1 MVPFPSGE
9 GIAERE
15 EPVKSPLME
24 ARKSLARNG
33 VFAHGA
39 VPEVIADSWHR
50 CLDLGLNA
58 TDKPV
63 DAVLSYNLLRQARE
77 RNEALIA
84 IVRPELELLSKQ
96 IAGTNFMTAF
106 ADCDGTVLE
115 AIMDTEFSSSGCSRS
130 IRPGSIWREDVRGTN
145 ALGLAL
151 FSGESSMVTGYE
163 HFFLNQCGVSCIS
176 APIFDST
183 GQIVGLLDT
192 SSEIAARQFHTKALV
207 DMAVINI
214 ENRLFVESHRGD
226 HIIQFHPRQ
235 EYLATQSVGMISFSD
250 DGAITGANRRAGD
263 ILSGIDLAVPRT
275 FEDVFRG
282 SFGQMLSTA
291 DSIRLVDWLN
301 ASYFARIRLTR
312 PTRTIRSAAVPLAA
326 KPVYAVSGS
335 GKTHVF
341 GDEHVRS
348 SFRNAERALKIG
360 LPFRVVGGPGTG
372 RTTLLRRVHE
382 NVDPVRPL
390 IAVDC
395 RIAGTGGADGTLTA
409 QTQYEAQVDTIHG
422 DGGGT
427 LVLEHL
433 SAMAAPSARSL
444 AHLVRQLLEPAA
456 GARWLIAATDDTDG
470 ALPDDWCESA
480 RAILSRVT
488 QMTIHLPPLSERTDF
503 QQIAKA
509 MMAGISP
516 SHQLGHAALAQ
527 LEKLSRPRN
536 LVDLETQLRI
546 LAVRCPVGVIR
557 AEQVQ
562 RYLHTGGQQP
572 DVCQRCAGHAVREA
586 KCREI
591 NRAFRQCGSNVALTA
606 RKIGVSRNTVYSH
619 IVK

>member
-1 MVPFPSGE
+1 M
-9 GIAERE
+9 
-15 EPVKSPLME
+15 KSPLIE
-24 ARKSLARNG
+24 ARRSLESNG

-39 VPEVIADSWHR
+39 VPEVIADSWYR
-50 CLDLGLNA
+50 CLDLGLDA
-58 TDKPV
+58 TAKPV
-63 DAVLSYNLLRQARE
+63 DAVLSYTELRLARE
-77 RNEALIA
+77 RDKSLIA
-84 IVRPELELLSKQ
+84 VVRPELELLSKQ

-106 ADCDGTVLE
+106 ADCEGVVLD
-115 AIMDTEFSSSGCSRS
+115 AIVDNEFRASECSRS
-130 IRPGSIWREDVRGTN
+130 IRLGSIWREDVRGTN

-163 HFFLNQCGVSCIS
+163 HFFSSQCGVSCIS

-183 GQIVGLLDT
+183 GQIVGLLDA

-207 DMAVINI
+207 DLAVINI
-214 ENRLFVESHRGD
+214 ENRLFVEDHRGD

-235 EYLATQSVGMISFSD
+235 EYLATQSVGMISCTD
-250 DGAITGANRRAGD
+250 DGVITGANRRAGD
-263 ILSGIDLAVPRT
+263 ILSGIDLSSPRT
-275 FEDVFRG
+275 FGEVFQG
-282 SFGQMLSTA
+282 SFGRMLATT
-291 DSIRLVDWLN
+291 DSVRLVDWLN

-312 PTRTIRSAAVPLAA
+312 PMRTSRSVAISLAA
-326 KPVYAVSGS
+326 KPVYSVSASGS
-335 GKTHVF
+335 APVF
-341 GDEHVRS
+341 GDEHARS
-348 SFRNAERALKIG
+348 SFRSAERAMKIG
-360 LPFRVVGGPGTG
+360 LPFRVVGATGTG
-372 RTTLLRRVHE
+372 RTTFLRTVHE
-382 NVDPVRPL
+382 SVRTDRPL

-395 RIAGTGGADGTLTA
+395 RIAGTVDEDGTLTA
-409 QTQYEAQVDTIHG
+409 HTQYDAQVDTIYG
-422 DGGGT
+422 EVGGT

-433 SAMAAPSARSL
+433 AAMTPASATSL
-444 AHLVRQLLEPAA
+444 AHLVAQLLQPAA
-456 GARWLIAATDDTDG
+456 GTRWCIVATDETDE
-470 ALPDDWCESA
+470 AQPNDWCD
-480 RAILSRVT
+480 RAWATLSRLT
-488 QMTIHLPPLSERTDF
+488 QMTIHLPALSERTDF

-527 LEKLSRPRN
+527 LEKLDRPRN

-562 RYLHTGGQQP
+562 RFLGTSGEQP
-572 DVCQRCAGHAVREA
+572 EVCQRCAGHAVREA

-619 IVK
+619 IVKPRGTAL